1 MTTRVGYLCAFAT
14 AVAIG
19 VWPPAA
25 VQSQETR
32 VYEIVIAKDSY
43 AFDPP
48 RIAIEVGDT
57 VRWLNEDT
65 RRHLTSSIPGYGP
78 DEKLEIFCE
87 DLHAGNTCVHTFAKP
102 GRYPYFCFVHNRM
115 QGEVVVVDR

>member
-1 MTTRVGYLCAFAT
+1 MRALVGILLVV
-14 AVAIG
+14 AVAG
-19 VWPPAA
+19 MGAWTPFVA
-25 VQSQETR
+25 QGQEAR
-32 VYEIVIAKDSY
+32 VLDIVIAKDSY

-78 DEKLEIFCE
+78 DEHLEIFCE
-87 DLHAGNTCVHTFAKP
+87 NLHPGKSCAHTFNKA

>member
-1 MTTRVGYLCAFAT
+1 MRALAWMLLVV
-14 AVAIG
+14 AVAAAG
-19 VWPPAA
+19 VWPLFVA
-25 VQSQETR
+25 QGQEAR
-32 VYEIVIAKDSY
+32 VFDIVIAKDSY

-78 DEKLEIFCE
+78 DENLEIFCE
-87 DLHAGNTCVHTFAKP
+87 NLHAGKTCVHTFSKA

>member
-1 MTTRVGYLCAFAT
+1 MIRRGWGAVAV
-14 AVAIG
+14 AVAI
-19 VWPPAA
+19 AA
-25 VQSQETR
+25 LSPCAASHGQEAR
-32 VYEIVIAKDSY
+32 IVDVVITKDSY

-57 VRWLNEDT
+57 VRWRNEDT
-65 RRHLTSSIPGYGP
+65 RRHLTSSIPGFGP
-78 DEKLEIFCE
+78 DTNLEIFCE
-87 DLHAGNTCVHTFAKP
+87 DLYAGATCTHTFNKA

>member
-1 MTTRVGYLCAFAT
+1 MTALRRVVAALVLV
-14 AVAIG
+14 AVG
-19 VWPPAA
+19 VWPPLA
-25 VQSQETR
+25 VRGQEAR
-32 VYEIVIAKDSY
+32 VFEVVIAKDSY

-48 RIAIEVGDT
+48 RIAVEVGDT

-78 DEKLEIFCE
+78 DENLEIFCE
-87 DLHAGNTCVHTFAKP
+87 NLHSGKTCAHTFSKP

>member
-1 MTTRVGYLCAFAT
+1 MTRWLGVVALVGLVAFGLWP
-14 AVAIG
+14 VAS
-19 VWPPAA
+19 
-25 VQSQETR
+25 SQGQEAR
-32 VYEIVIAKDSY
+32 IFDVVIAKDSY

-78 DEKLEIFCE
+78 DDTLEIFCE
-87 DLHAGNTCVHTFAKP
+87 NLHPGQICTHTFTKP

-115 QGEVVVVDR
+115 QGEVVVVER

>member
-1 MTTRVGYLCAFAT
+1 MAASQGEEARVFD
-14 AVAIG
+14 V
-19 VWPPAA
+19 
-25 VQSQETR
+25 
-32 VYEIVIAKDSY
+32 VIAKDSY

-87 DLHAGNTCVHTFAKP
+87 DLHPGKICAHTFTKP

-115 QGEVVVVDR
+115 RGEVVVVDR